1 MDFKLTSSF
10 SSSSLI
16 ELEDED
22 FDSVVQD
29 SPLMIVGIFLSW
41 CPHCNILDLTY
52 KKAATILFDEVK
64 EFPFDLI
71 RNNLKLAVCYSTHL
85 VKKHATTTH
94 SHPQIKLFRDQGKR
108 VDVYNGPDDAY
119 AIVDWFKIHTL
130 PFPIQISLP
139 LNLDNLP
146 FYSPIKQNTMPIIVG
161 IFPTCSGVEYDNF
174 IKVVH
179 QLQFRLGYNNIYK
192 TSINHYPISIPDEE
206 SSKTQQSLKKAPV
219 VQVFTPEETTA
230 AETSTF
236 DVHSLVQFI
245 EESITPLVTIYKK
258 DPRLDAAFF
267 SGRIHYDKAM
277 LFTDFNHHDFRL
289 FEKAYRE
296 VAKKERGIS
305 FMLVDSAVLEH
316 DFLVFELHK
325 SPTPLIVIRAPT
337 GETYL
342 KADLTPGNIET
353 WVGDCKVRSVTEY
366 GILAQEKKD
375 GHVMMVSA
383 DNFQEEVMDSG
394 KHGYW
399 CHWCGPCKDSAR
411 VLNDV
416 ALHLEK
422 GVEVVIAKL
431 VYKNARDV
439 RIKYLDDSLK
449 YGEYPTLCFKRAGRR
464 KLYVYYGLIKEDSII
479 QFIYNNLKHKPATKL
494 VGDGENIVIL
504 DHMRRDVAR
513 TIYSDSE
520 MGKKFDFGS
529 RDRLRTI
536 YRTTEFDETIMDPRL
551 NVLLIFYGST
561 WMSEN
566 QKFEDALRK
575 LADEFDEEK
584 MCTELVIDFLD
595 EIDVE
600 SYCTIQKALV
610 QVMHHFK
617 TFNVKDEPTI
627 FFKTASGKLVAYDY
641 DDITVENV
649 ESFIRKHMEFD
660 INLESK
666 TNKTLFE
673 LSSQFE
679 VCAIHTNELHSLLE
693 KVCCDMEMD
702 KKEELVISESSCYGR
717 PKALLTLVESF

>member
-1 MDFKLTSSF
+1 MDFEC
-10 SSSSLI
+10 SSSSL
-16 ELEDED
+16 LTQLNDDDD
-22 FDSVVQD
+22 FDSAVHN
-29 SPLMIVGIFLSW
+29 SPLMIVGIFRPL
-41 CPHCNILDLTY
+41 CRHCDKLTLTY
-52 KKAATILFDEVK
+52 EKAARILRDQVK
-64 EFPFDLI
+64 EFPF
-71 RNNLKLAVCYSTHL
+71 NLNLCVYYSYSIHQINEHGNATHP
-85 VKKHATTTH
+85 K
-94 SHPQIKLFRDQGKR
+94 IKLFRDRGIR
-108 VDVYNGPDDAY
+108 VDVYHGPDDEY

-146 FYSPIKQNTMPIIVG
+146 FYSPHKQNTTPIIVG
-161 IFPTCSGVEYDNF
+161 IFPCYSGVEYDNF
-174 IKVVH
+174 IKVAH

-192 TSINHYPISIPDEE
+192 TSITHYPISIPDEE

-219 VQVFTPEETTA
+219 VQVFTPEEPTA

-245 EESITPLVTIYKK
+245 EESITPLVTVYKK
-258 DPRLDAAFF
+258 EPRLDAAFF

-277 LFTDFNHHDFRL
+277 LFIDFNHHDFRL

-325 SPTPLIVIRAPT
+325 SLTPLIVIRAPT
-337 GETYL
+337 GETYV

-353 WVGDCKVRSVTEY
+353 WVGDCKVRNITEY
-366 GILAQEKKD
+366 GILAQEKKE

-383 DNFQEEVMDSG
+383 DNFQEEVMDSV
-394 KHGYW
+394 KHVLVMLGYW
-399 CHWCGPCKDSAR
+399 CHWCGRCKDSAR

-431 VYKNARDV
+431 VYKNACDV

-449 YGEYPTLCFKRAGRR
+449 DGEYTTLCFKRAGHR
-464 KLYVYYGLIKEDSII
+464 KLYIYYGLIKEDNII

-504 DHMRRDVAR
+504 DHMTRDVAR

-536 YRTTEFDETIMDPRL
+536 YRTTEFDETIMIL
-551 NVLLIFYGST
+551 VLLIFYGST

-610 QVMHHFK
+610 QVMDHFK
-617 TFNVKDEPTI
+617 TFTVKDEPTI
-627 FFKTASGKLVAYDY
+627 FFKTASGKIVAYDY
-641 DDITVENV
+641 NDITAENA
-649 ESFIRKHMEFD
+649 ERFIRKYIEAA

-673 LSSQFE
+673 LSSQG
-679 VCAIHTNELHSLLE
+679 ASLNL
-693 KVCCDMEMD
+693 
-702 KKEELVISESSCYGR
+702 
-717 PKALLTLVESF
+717 

>member
-1 MDFKLTSSF
+1 MEIDSLYSQAKRKLNPCE
-10 SSSSLI
+10 LN
-16 ELEDED
+16 LEDKD
-22 FDSVVQD
+22 FDSAVQD
-29 SPLMIVGIFLSW
+29 SPLMIVGIFLPG
-41 CPHCNILDLTY
+41 CRHCNILDLTY
-52 KKAATILFDEVK
+52 KKAATILCDKVK

-71 RNNLKLAVCYSTHL
+71 RNKLKLAVCYSTRL

-94 SHPQIKLFRDQGKR
+94 PRIKLFRDLGKR
-108 VDVYNGPDDAY
+108 VDVYNGPDDEY
-119 AIVDWFKIHTL
+119 AIVDWFKIQTL

-146 FYSPIKQNTMPIIVG
+146 FYSPHKQNTAPIIVG
-161 IFPTCSGVEYDNF
+161 IFPTYSGVEYDNF
-174 IKVVH
+174 IKVAH

-219 VQVFTPEETTA
+219 VQVFTPEEPTA

-277 LFTDFNHHDFRL
+277 LFIDFNHHDFRL

-325 SPTPLIVIRAPT
+325 SLTPLIVIRAPT
-337 GETYL
+337 GETYV

-353 WVGDCKVRSVTEY
+353 WVGDCKVRNVTEY
-366 GILAQEKKD
+366 GILGQEKKE

-394 KHGYW
+394 KHVLVMLGYW
-399 CHWCGPCKDSAR
+399 CHWCGRCKDWAR

-439 RIKYLDDSLK
+439 RTKYLDDSLK
-449 YGEYPTLCFKRAGRR
+449 DVDYPTLCFKRVGR
-464 KLYVYYGLIKEDSII
+464 KQLFLYHGLIKEDNII

-494 VGDGENIVIL
+494 TGDEEKIVIL

-520 MGKKFDFGS
+520 MGKKFDFES
-529 RDRLRTI
+529 RDRLRI
-536 YRTTEFDETIMDPRL
+536 IHQTTEFDETIMDPRL
-551 NVLLIFYGST
+551 NVLLIFYDSK
-561 WMSEN
+561 WLSEN
-566 QKFEDALRK
+566 LKFLNAFWK
-575 LADEFDEEK
+575 LVYEFDEEEIS
-584 MCTELVIDFLD
+584 TEVVIDLLD
-595 EIDVE
+595 KKEVE
-600 SYCTIQKALV
+600 SYSTVPKSLV
-610 QVMHHFK
+610 QVMHHYK
-617 TFNVKDEPTI
+617 TFLRLDEATI

-641 DDITVENV
+641 DDITAENV
-649 ESFIRKHMEFD
+649 ERFIRKHMEFD

-673 LSSQFE
+673 LSSE
-679 VCAIHTNELHSLLE
+679 VASLNL
-693 KVCCDMEMD
+693 
-702 KKEELVISESSCYGR
+702 
-717 PKALLTLVESF
+717 